1 MATSTVDQTTSTE
14 ADTAASSGRDPQTV
28 SSFNEEELLDKYSDL
43 IESGE
48 RLSEGLEVMALINA
62 MPTRIEVD
70 SEWFFMPKA
79 WLDKWEAYCYVDI
92 INAAKDGTIEESVED
107 LKKVERSNPG
117 RIKFSGLF
125 EEKDKAQIEEQAIK
139 FKWQNH

>member
-1 MATSTVDQTTSTE
+1 MVTLGEASVSTE
-14 ADTAASSGRDPQTV
+14 VSSEAAAAPRSRDPQTENK
-28 SSFNEEELLDKYSDL
+28 SCSEEAILDKYSDL

-62 MPTRIEVD
+62 MPTHIEVD

-92 INAAKDGTIEESVED
+92 IKAA
-107 LKKVERSNPG
+107 
-117 RIKFSGLF
+117 
-125 EEKDKAQIEEQAIK
+125 
-139 FKWQNH
+139 